1 MRKLIL
7 LLALCGCTSKPDP
20 AVKAPAPE
28 TPAKD
33 AYVERLEA
41 EAGEGAAALAAAKP
55 HIEGKGKPLVELT
68 ETRLSGIQKPTAAA
82 VEKYS
87 KAINNQKAM
96 DEEKAKAKKVDEE
109 TSKMA
114 ARIAQ
119 MDKEN
124 NDLKT
129 SLETMKKEDAWRE
142 VRESFLKMAMLF
154 GFAGAA
160 FILANTLI
168 GKGLKSGVVMFMLS
182 GVSAATPFVLR
193 DLVESPWFKYTAI
206 GIAVLG
212 LGFGAWAAISTHR
225 EVRSRL
231 RTGESS

>member
-1 MRKLIL
+1 ML
-7 LLALCGCTSKPDP
+7 LLCGCCSKPQP
-20 AVKAPAPE
+20 VIQPPQPE
-28 TPAKD
+28 TPEKD
-33 AYVERLEA
+33 AYVKRLES

-55 HIEGKGKPLVELT
+55 HLEGKGKPLVELT
-68 ETRLSGIQKPTAAA
+68 ETRLTGIQKPSAES
-82 VEKYS
+82 VQKYV
-87 KAINNQKAM
+87 KAMDNQKAM
-96 DEEKAKAKKVDEE
+96 DDEKAKAKKVDEE
-109 TSKMA
+109 TSRMA

-129 SLETMKKEDAWRE
+129 SIETMKKEDAWKE

-168 GKGLKSGVVMFMLS
+168 GKGLRSGVVMFLLS

-193 DLVESPWFKYTAI
+193 DLVESPWFKYTALAVAALGVLF
-206 GIAVLG
+206 GIWSA
-212 LGFGAWAAISTHR
+212 FATHK

-231 RTGESS
+231 RTGEGS